1 MTQSKIDIVRQLD
14 DYFCQY
20 DCFYIFDV
28 TGFSANDSNL
38 LRDMCYDNN
47 VVFKIAK
54 NSLIMK
60 ALLNIINRQPSCEQ
74 FKSITLRSMS
84 GIMFVKEEYNMPAK
98 IMSDFIAKSNNNV
111 KLKYACLESDL
122 FIGEDKLSML
132 KNMKSKKEIIGEI
145 VSMLKTPIILTNSA
159 ITYQG
164 NMFLDIIRSL
174 EKRNVN
180 I

>member
-1 MTQSKIDIVRQLD
+1 MAYSKVDVVRELV
-14 DYFCQY
+14 DYFVED

-38 LRDMCYDNN
+38 LRDMCYNN
-47 VVFKIAK
+47 NIVFKIAK

-60 ALLNIINRQPSCEQ
+60 ALEDIVSRKHDCEQ
-74 FKSITLRSMS
+74 LKSITLHSMS

-98 IMSDFIAKSNNNV
+98 IMSDFVAKSSNKV

-122 FIGEDKLSML
+122 FIGDDKFQIL
-132 KNMKSKKEIIGEI
+132 KNMKSKREIIGEI
-145 VSMLKTPIILTNSA
+145 VSMLKSPVVVLNWSLTSKV
-159 ITYQG
+159 

-174 EKRNVN
+174 EKRNIN